1 MNRKKK
7 ARTWLLLGAALGLLP
22 AVGCGGNGALKATSQ
37 AKISESER
45 NIAVARQSNATQSA
59 QFELKTAEDKLA
71 QAKTALAAEDYEGAH
86 RLAEQASTDADYARA
101 KAVSA
106 KSKKTAEDM
115 AKNIEKLRGEIDR
128 MSR

>member
-22 AVGCGGNGALKATSQ
+22 AAGCGGNGALKATSQ

-45 NIAVARQSNATQSA
+45 DIGVAKQSNATQSA

-71 QAKTALAAEDYEGAH
+71 QAKTALAAEDYEGAR
-86 RLAEQASTDADYARA
+86 RLAEQASVDADYARA
-101 KAVSA
+101 KALSA